1 MGKIKSL
8 YVEYKEVINY
18 LIFGVLTTVISLVT
32 YYLFT
37 FTFLDATKVVE
48 LQIANILSWVISVL
62 FAYVT
67 NRKFVFESKNDN
79 LMKEI
84 SSFFGS
90 RVVTLVFDMVIMFV
104 GVTLLKSN
112 DKIVKIISQVVVIVS
127 NYLFSK
133 LFVFKKK

>member
-1 MGKIKSL
+1 MKIKSL
-8 YVEYKEVINY
+8 YIKYKEVLNY
-18 LIFGVLTTVISLVT
+18 LIFGVLTTIISLVT

-37 FTFLDATKVVE
+37 FTFLDATNVFE
-48 LQIANILSWVISVL
+48 LQIANVLSWIISVL

-67 NRKFVFESKNDN
+67 NRKFVFESKNTN
-79 LMKEI
+79 LFKEV

-90 RVVTLVFDMVIMFV
+90 RVVTLIFDMVIMFV
-104 GVTLLKSN
+104 GVTLLKVN
-112 DKIVKIISQVVVIVS
+112 DKLVKIISQVVVIIS